1 MALSIDLGRSDF
13 CSLGSN
19 LNLTQHA
26 TAFIIP
32 PPDTGTRESE
42 LEELLQ
48 HGALWVNQAPEFKIH
63 IHVRVGPDIVRP
75 ASMFFLQI
83 GEIFCHSQVRTF
95 LAVSTEYIGTC
106 I

>member
-1 MALSIDLGRSDF
+1 MLSMALTIDLGRSDF

-26 TAFIIP
+26 TASFVP

-48 HGALWVNQAPEFKIH
+48 RGELWVNQTPELKLH
-63 IHVRVGPDIVRP
+63 ICVRVGPDIVRP
-75 ASMFFLQI
+75 ASKFFSQI
-83 GEIFCHSQVRTF
+83 GEIFCHSQVPFFCNTNRI
-95 LAVSTEYIGTC
+95 Y
-106 I
+106 